1 MARQSAP
8 DDEVDSS
15 PLPVFQLALLA
26 LTLVAAFLCYLV
38 ARPFIPAVAWALA
51 LTIAALPVQRR
62 LERKVRPSLAAAGSV
77 LMVGLVIVAPA
88 FFLGQRMVKEATR
101 AYGWL
106 SKQLESGEWLATL
119 QQQPRLAG
127 LVQWLQESADLGAV
141 IQSAGGMAA
150 ENAPAFLMG
159 SAWAVAQTVLTL
171 FFVFFFLRDRTQLL
185 EGVRSVMPLSDRE
198 VSGLFARVHDT
209 VLATVWANV
218 ATSAVQGAL
227 GGLIF
232 WLLGLPAPLVWG
244 FAMFVFSLVPTLGSF
259 VVWAPAAVYLALTGS
274 LWKAAILTGWGLGPV
289 GMIDNVLYPVLVRT
303 RLQLHT
309 LTAFVAVVGGVLAF
323 GAPGLVLGPVAVAV
337 AQTLAPIWRR
347 RTRRAR
353 AVSAAA

>member
-1 MARQSAP
+1 M
-8 DDEVDSS
+8 
-15 PLPVFQLALLA
+15 
-26 LTLVAAFLCYLV
+26 FLCYLV
-38 ARPFIPAVAWALA
+38 AQPFIPAIAWALA
-51 LTIAALPVQRR
+51 LAVVAVPVQRR
-62 LERKVRPSLAAAGSV
+62 LERKVRPSLAAAASV
-77 LMVGLVIVAPA
+77 LAVGVVIVAPVL
-88 FFLGQRMVKEATR
+88 FVGQYMVREATR
-101 AYGWL
+101 AFGWL
-106 SKQLESGEWLATL
+106 SEQLQSGEWLATL

-127 LVQWLQESADLGAV
+127 VVQWLQESADLEAV
-141 IQSAGGMAA
+141 MQSAGGMAA
-150 ENAPAFLMG
+150 EKAPAFLTG

-185 EGVRSVMPLSDRE
+185 DGVRSVIPLSDRE
-198 VSGLFARVHDT
+198 VTGLFTRVHDT
-209 VLATVWANV
+209 ILTTVWANV
-218 ATSAVQGAL
+218 ATSAVQGTL

-259 VVWAPAAVYLALTGS
+259 VVWAPAAAYLALTGS
-274 LWKAAILTGWGLGPV
+274 LGKAAILTAWGLGPV
-289 GMIDNVLYPVLVRT
+289 GMIDNLLYPLLIRT

-323 GAPGLVLGPVAVAV
+323 GASGLVLGPVGVAV

-353 AVSAAA
+353 AMSAP